1 MRRWKG
7 KQVYKA
13 KGVKGAER
21 FSDLLLLHQGLES
34 QMAQLI
40 YSFNKYFLDFP
51 GGPVAKIPCSQCR
64 GLGVIPG
71 QRTISRIPQ
80 LKISHPAAKI
90 EDPMCYN

>member
-13 KGVKGAER
+13 KDVKGAER
-21 FSDLLLLHQGLES
+21 FSNLLLDQGLES

-71 QRTISRIPQ
+71 QRTRSHMPQLRIP
-80 LKISHPAAKI
+80 HPAAKI
-90 EDPMCYN
+90 KDPMCYN